1 MRAISND
8 NQAAFLASSAMEHSS
23 EGIMA
28 INLQGTVLVFNK
40 AAADMLA
47 LNQEE
52 VLNQP
57 FALSFFQYEEN
68 DDFNQVFLNV
78 FMQET
83 LTDKLVV
90 KYYTGQ
96 EDKLL
101 FMKFRLLYEHRQGV
115 DEKVGIMAVFTD
127 ISNVTEIKKALQTN
141 EQIEN
146 YNADD
151 LLLQSP
157 EESQRPLITLQ
168 QVSKNYL
175 MGEILVTALHETS
188 VDIYAGE
195 LLVILGPSGSGKS
208 TMLNLIG
215 GMDQPSG
222 GSIRY
227 KGTELS
233 AASDAVLTEYR
244 RREVGFVFQFYN
256 LIPDLTAGENVLLAA
271 ELAANPLPVESVFRE
286 VGLEHRLDHFPSQLS
301 GGEQQRVSIAR
312 AIIKQPQILLC
323 DEPTGALDS
332 KSGKI
337 VLELLENI
345 ARKMASTVII
355 VTHNN
360 AIAAVADRIFKMK
373 NGQLVETYRNPYPIP
388 ANRIEL

>member
-1 MRAISND
+1 
-8 NQAAFLASSAMEHSS
+8 
-23 EGIMA
+23 MA
-28 INLQGTVLVFNK
+28 INLQGEVLVFNK
-40 AAADMLA
+40 AAADILA
-47 LNQEE
+47 LKQED

-57 FALSFFQYEEN
+57 FALSFFEYEEN

-78 FMQET
+78 FMQQT
-83 LTDKLVV
+83 LSDKLVV

-96 EDKLL
+96 EEKLL
-101 FMKFRLLYEHRQGV
+101 FMKCRLLYEHKQGV
-115 DEKVGIMAVFTD
+115 DEKVGIMVVFSD
-127 ISNVTEIKKALQTN
+127 VSNLTEIKKVLQTT

-151 LLLQSP
+151 LLLQSK
-157 EESQRPLITLQ
+157 EEVHRPLITLQ
-168 QVSKNYL
+168 QVSKNYM
-175 MGEILVTALHETS
+175 MGEILVTALQETS
-188 VDIYAGE
+188 VEIYTGE

-215 GMDQPSG
+215 GMDQPSS
-222 GSIRY
+222 GSIIY
-227 KGTELS
+227 NGTDLS
-233 AASDAVLTEYR
+233 SASDTVLTEYR

-256 LIPDLTAGENVLLAA
+256 LIPDLTASENVLLAA
-271 ELAANPLPVESVFRE
+271 ELADNPLSLGAVFCE
-286 VGLEHRLDHFPSQLS
+286 VGLEHRQDHFPSQLS

-312 AIIKQPQILLC
+312 AIIKQPKILLC

-345 ARKMASTVII
+345 AHKMESTVII

-388 ANRIEL
+388 AKRIEL